1 MPTFTDYMITA
12 GTNTSNTR
20 EVPENNGPQLS
31 ESGASPEQGAAGGV
45 WSYVQHGVTFF
56 PTSDLGN
63 VTRVYNNNPYG
74 VITDPV
80 PESEPEPERME
91 TLRDMA
97 RDYLEGL
104 VKSSSK
110 KEKKK
115 KIEDNFVLL
124 GKSKWGEFGVNISPK
139 KGHNN
144 NGTEDAPS
152 AQSRVRSER
161 EFIDWV
167 RNFYTAYLVT
177 PAERNTVVASSAG
190 HNIRLNTLV
199 SEVCFMFVNGEYSLQ
214 TAKQIVENAV
224 NVVRTGS
231 VLGVPNIPININGY
245 GWHDF
250 VRDVASILISYRRR

>member
-20 EVPENNGPQLS
+20 EVPEDNGQQLS
-31 ESGASPEQGAAGGV
+31 GSGASPEQGAAGGV

-74 VITDPV
+74 VITEPV
-80 PESEPEPERME
+80 PEPEPDPERME

-97 RDYLEGL
+97 REYLEGL
-104 VKSSSK
+104 VTSSSK
-110 KEKKK
+110 KKNKKK
-115 KIEDNFVLL
+115 TQDNFVLL
-124 GKSKWGEFGVNISPK
+124 GKSKWGEFGVNTSPQ
-139 KGHNN
+139 KGYNDNN
-144 NGTEDAPS
+144 TATAPS

-161 EFIDWV
+161 EFIGWV
-167 RNFYTAYLVT
+167 RDFYAELQVT
-177 PAERNTVVASSAG
+177 PAERNTIVASNAG
-190 HNIRLNTLV
+190 HNMRLNTLV
-199 SEVCFMFVNGEYSLQ
+199 SEVCFMFVHGEYSLQ